1 MHTYKKQFFLLLLVT
16 KNWVP
21 LQYTCRDI
29 HKIKKSIK
37 IPIKLTFY
45 WITKNNLSIFDNG
58 ISLYQ
63 QEITRRHSS
72 RMPAARLLTMHVSY
86 CTNLNMSGRGG
97 CAARS
102 KLNKFEHTPGEGD
115 GSLCK
120 GDGSRPCT
128 QGGSGVRALY
138 KHDWKHCLAAT
149 LLPVGNND
157 DETAGIALVSP
168 RGSSVHSRVQRH
180 SGNSPCTVLHM
191 SFVLDQAFAFHMFEC
206 YRKISQLIQTNSTKP
221 QYLQLYIKCTN

>member
-72 RMPAARLLTMHVSY
+72 RMPAARLPTMHVSY
-86 CTNLNMSGRGG
+86 CTNLNMFGRGVVQRG
-97 CAARS
+97 PSWTSLNISRGRGMGLCARGMGRGPVHREAV
-102 KLNKFEHTPGEGD
+102 
-115 GSLCK
+115 
-120 GDGSRPCT
+120 
-128 QGGSGVRALY
+128 GSG
-138 KHDWKHCLAAT
+138 
-149 LLPVGNND
+149 
-157 DETAGIALVSP
+157 
-168 RGSSVHSRVQRH
+168 
-180 SGNSPCTVLHM
+180 PCTVGTVALWTEW
-191 SFVLDQAFAFHMFEC
+191 L
-206 YRKISQLIQTNSTKP
+206 TNTTENIA
-221 QYLQLYIKCTN
+221 LRQLYCQSETMMTKQRELHW